1 MIEFPVTS
9 QKRVAELAKTT
20 APKIHEV
27 KNTSHQ
33 NIPTPLAKCACGG
46 GCPACQKKSNDIKI
60 SQPADAAE
68 IEADQIADKVMRM
81 PAGETTTAGSRKNSA
96 DAIQRKCSTC
106 EGEEEIIQRK
116 PVSSG
121 ANVLSQSPAHV
132 GNALSSGGRPLDNET
147 RNFFEPRMNHDL
159 GNVRVYT
166 NSSAAHSAL
175 AVNAYAYTIG
185 SNIVFG
191 KNEYQPNTQKGKN
204 LLAHELVHVLQQ
216 NSSIH
221 RYTIEDCPE
230 DADATIGETI
240 PKSIEMLEHA
250 IAKLEEDPV
259 SAEVQRHFANHFGAY
274 AGWRNWIVRDKL
286 NSILGIMQ
294 SSDIDFECETDCTD
308 APSTAAYVLAPS
320 PIGDVHLCLPWLTT
334 EGLNER
340 AETFIHELFHWRLG
354 MVDFGDYHKN
364 NEDNDTS
371 WPIAVS
377 TPDAYSE
384 FVQDLFEHT

>member
-1 MIEFPVTS
+1 MLNFANKS
-9 QKRVAELAKTT
+9 RAWNT
-20 APKIHEV
+20 ADRQHPKHSRTPDI
-27 KNTSHQ
+27 NTDVRLKKESG
-33 NIPTPLAKCACGG
+33 CACGG
-46 GCPACQKKSNDIKI
+46 GCPACLEKGGNLRV
-60 SQPADAAE
+60 SQPTHTAE

-81 PAGETTTAGSRKNSA
+81 PSGETTVVESSKKSSG
-96 DAIQRKCSTC
+96 AIQRKCSAC
-106 EGEEEIIQRK
+106 EDDEKIVQRK
-116 PVSSG
+116 SVSSSSG
-121 ANVLSQSPAHV
+121 LPSQSPAHV
-132 GNALSSGGRPLDNET
+132 GNAVSSGGHSLDNET
-147 RNFFEPRMNHDL
+147 RGFFESRMNHDF
-159 GNVRVYT
+159 GNVRVHD
-166 NSSAAHSAL
+166 NSSAAQSAR
-175 AVNAYAYTIG
+175 AINAYAYTLG
-185 SNIVFG
+185 NNIVFG
-191 KNEYQPNTQKGKN
+191 KNEYQPNTQKGKR
-204 LLAHELVHVLQQ
+204 LLAHELAHVLQK
-216 NSSIH
+216 NNSIH

-230 DADATIGETI
+230 DADTLIGETI

-250 IAKLEEDPV
+250 IAKLEEDPI

-294 SSDIDFECETDCTD
+294 SSDIDFECETDCAD

-320 PIGDVHLCLPWLTT
+320 PVGDVHLCLPWLSTQ
-334 EGLNER
+334 GINER